1 MVIFIVLSEI
11 SCWLVQTIISI
22 LLPSGRT
29 IYNLLAVG
37 VFISVPL
44 MLMTKTRLVGVII
57 LISILFCYIGYDVIK
72 SYPIEVGQLLTILI
86 SVLATFLIKRK
97 MWHWV
102 REDTIRDAN
111 GGISYF
117 KHSWIRWLIRLI

>member
-22 LLPSGRT
+22 LLPSGRA

-57 LISILFCYIGYDVIK
+57 LISILFCYIGYDVIT

-97 MWHWV
+97 MWQFV
-102 REDTIRDAN
+102 TADALRATT
-111 GGISYF
+111 GGICYL
-117 KHSWIRWLIRLI
+117 KHPWMRWVVRLI

>member
-22 LLPSGRT
+22 LLPSGRA

-57 LISILFCYIGYDVIK
+57 LISILFCYIGYDVIT
-72 SYPIEVGQLLTILI
+72 SYPIEVGQLLTLLI

-102 REDTIRDAN
+102 REDTIRYAN

>member
-11 SCWLVQTIISI
+11 SCWLVQAIISI
-22 LLPSGRT
+22 LLPSGRA

-57 LISILFCYIGYDVIK
+57 LISILFCYMGYDLIT
-72 SYPIEVGQLLTILI
+72 SYPIEIGQLLTILI

-102 REDTIRDAN
+102 REDTIRSVN